1 MTRFEQLVK
10 ERRSARNFHPEHKI
24 TKEELDSMF
33 ELVKFGPSAY
43 NLQHTNY
50 IVVTDPEIK
59 KQLKVAENHQ
69 HKVET
74 ASAVI
79 IMLGDKESYK
89 KAADINKGLLMLGV
103 YTEQEFDYIVNDI
116 ISMYETRGPEFQRD
130 EAIRNAS
137 LSAMLFMLV
146 AKDKGWDTCPMIGF
160 DPERVRDILNISE
173 QYKIVLMITLGKE
186 KVESRHP
193 RGYRKPVN
201 EFVTFI

>member
-59 KQLKVAENHQ
+59 KQLKVAANHQ

-79 IMLGDKESYK
+79 IVLGDKEAYK

-130 EAIRNAS
+130 KEIRNAS

-160 DPERVRDILNISE
+160 NPERVRDILNISE